1 MAEKKTAKKENSQ
14 VDLEEIL
21 GDIKTVVSGEK
32 ETLFKVS
39 EYKTIKLKKEN
50 LVTEGEKRYSPQSI
64 DLNDK
69 KLESLIRKIARN
81 ELENFQSNIKS
92 DSLKME
98 KRKTNVEIKSN
109 SGLSSLTKADL
120 LSLSKKNKL
129 TLSSKHTKAEIIN
142 ELKKNKELRM
152 VSLSNFNI
160 ETPCIGTRFNLL
172 LIKKNNQ
179 FLLIYLCS
187 LTTDVPVNGPH

>member
-1 MAEKKTAKKENSQ
+1 MAEKKTVKKEKKENGK
-14 VDLEEIL
+14 VDLKEIL

-39 EYKTIKLKKEN
+39 EYKTINLKKEN
-50 LVTEGEKRYSPQSI
+50 LVTAGEKGHSPQSI

-69 KLESLIRKIARN
+69 KLERLIRKIVRR
-81 ELENFQSNIKS
+81 ELENFHSNNKS

-109 SGLSSLTKADL
+109 SSLSSLTKADL

-129 TLSSKHTKAEIIN
+129 SLSSKQTKAEIID
-142 ELKKNKELRM
+142 ELKK
-152 VSLSNFNI
+152 
-160 ETPCIGTRFNLL
+160 
-172 LIKKNNQ
+172 IK
-179 FLLIYLCS
+179 S
-187 LTTDVPVNGPH
+187 MPHSSV